1 MPREL
6 VVWVSSHLDSLDNVS
21 LTFSVETARV
31 CMRMRDDSGSKMD
44 ASQLIELISEGE
56 SYRLEFKRADVRSE
70 SLAREMSALLNFE
83 GGWILLG
90 VEDDGSIS
98 GLTRRA
104 VEVEEW
110 VMNVADNNL
119 NPRVIPGWSTV
130 ELDGRTV
137 GVIELES
144 DGPSKPYKAGSGKT
158 WLSYMRLGST
168 TRVATIDEE
177 RRLFQASGQLDY
189 DVLPVPETTLGD
201 IDLFRVR
208 NYMNVV
214 LGRDTPSLTDS
225 DGWTRLLSNV
235 DLLRPS
241 GGVMRLTVAG
251 LLLFGRS
258 PKRRL
263 KQAGITATAYPGLD
277 KDYDIE
283 DEEVFAGPLVSTRE
297 GVDGPLV
304 SNGVIDNAI
313 DFVMRNVGQSAWLD
327 GGVRVNVKHIP
338 REAVREAIVNAV
350 VHRDYTYAGM
360 DIEVSTY
367 ADRIEVISPGRL
379 PNGVTV
385 EGMVEGQRASRNEVL
400 KDVLRD
406 CGYVEWQGLGV
417 RRRIVEG
424 MRLHNGTAP
433 DLVEQDTRFIVRLH
447 KGDVRAHRASRSE

>member
-1 MPREL
+1 
-6 VVWVSSHLDSLDNVS
+6 
-21 LTFSVETARV
+21 
-31 CMRMRDDSGSKMD
+31 MD
-44 ASQLIELISEGE
+44 AAQLIELISEGE

-90 VEDDGSIS
+90 VEDDRSIS

-119 NPRVIPGWSTV
+119 NPRVIPGWSVV
-130 ELDGRTV
+130 EVDGKVV
-137 GVIELES
+137 GVIELPS
-144 DGPSKPYKAGSGKT
+144 DALSKPYKAGSGRT

-168 TRVATIDEE
+168 TRVATIGEE
-177 RRLFQASGQLDY
+177 RRLYQASGHLDY
-189 DVLPVPETTLGD
+189 DVLPVPGTSLAE

-214 LGRDTPSLTDS
+214 LGRDAPDLPDS
-225 DGWTRLLSNV
+225 DGWTRLLRNV
-235 DLLRPS
+235 DLLRPLGS
-241 GGVMRLTVAG
+241 ELTATVAG
-251 LLLFGRS
+251 MLLFGKS

-263 KQAGITATAYPGLD
+263 KQSGITATAYPGLD
-277 KDYDIE
+277 KDYDAV
-283 DEEVFAGPLVSTRE
+283 DEADIVGPLVSTRDPA
-297 GVDGPLV
+297 DGSLV
-304 SNGVIDNAI
+304 SKGVIDDAI
-313 DFVMRNVGQSAWLD
+313 DFVMRNVGQSAWLE

-367 ADRIEVISPGRL
+367 ADRVEVISPGRL

-385 EGMVEGQRASRNEVL
+385 EGMVEGQRAARNEVL